1 MKLRTFLLAVIL
13 LTLVFPLAGCGA
25 GKPES
30 ALLRMLRFIPDKSD
44 YRHWVSFGD
53 AAAWHTS
60 WDIPRLDDLD
70 GLNALDRETRARWTS
85 ILPSQTWP
93 ATAIGHQYL
102 LTGDQRDFYG
112 FDLFNLDRWIE
123 AGQPPGT
130 ITAVEFGFDGKQI
143 ADALVD
149 SGYDDEDLD
158 GGGTLYSILDDYEI
172 SFDLPTKVGQLGYLN
187 RIALLKGQMVIA
199 RATDLVEDALD
210 ADSGDRRSLAENKE
224 YRAAALA
231 LQDKALSGYGE
242 LVGVILT
249 DDQDFSEPA
258 TYLDP
263 VQSPEFLEELRQ
275 RFERDADDLPGWEVA
290 AFATQHADEASY
302 LTLLVVFDE
311 GTDAEEA
318 AKVLAD
324 RLEGYD
330 LLRDP
335 DRTLMEYC
343 RCSLEQAIAVKAEG
357 LPVALVTL
365 RADNPSPTPEDESI
379 VNTFV
384 FSWTRLL
391 FSRDTG
397 FLVSD

>member
-13 LTLVFPLAGCGA
+13 FTLVFPLAACGA
-25 GKPES
+25 GKPDS

-70 GLNALDRETRARWTS
+70 DLDALDRETRAYWMS

-123 AGQPPGT
+123 AGQPPDTTTG
-130 ITAVEFGFDGKQI
+130 VEFGFDGKQI
-143 ADALVD
+143 GDALVD
-149 SGYDDEDLD
+149 SGYDADELD
-158 GGGTLYSILDDYEI
+158 GGTLYSILDDYEI

-210 ADSGDRRSLAENKE
+210 ANSGNRRSLAENKE

-249 DDQDFSEPA
+249 DDQAFSEPA

-263 VQSPEFLEELRQ
+263 VQSPEVLEELGQ

-290 AFATQHADEASY
+290 AFATQHADDASY

-311 GTDAEEA
+311 DTDAEEA
-318 AKVLAD
+318 ADVLAE
-324 RLEGYD
+324 RLEDYD

-335 DRTLMEYC
+335 NRTLMEYC
-343 RCSLEQAIAVKAEG
+343 RCSLEQVVALRAEG

-365 RADNPSPTPEDESI
+365 RADNPPPTPEDETI
-379 VNTFV
+379 VSAFV
-384 FSWTRLL
+384 FSWMRLIA
-391 FSRDTG
+391 SRDTG